1 MGRNLICIGH
11 KNQHNDAELQIIYN
25 NIFTLAA
32 FARTRK
38 QVKNAGTPTPTA
50 DLPFI
55 LCPARHGESL
65 RRPQVPHRSPKIRGA
80 VGDLRAF

>member
-25 NIFTLAA
+25 NIFTLSA

-38 QVKNAGTPTPTA
+38 QVKNAGTPHPPLTY
-50 DLPFI
+50 
-55 LCPARHGESL
+55 RSSYVQQGM
-65 RRPQVPHRSPKIRGA
+65 RRA
-80 VGDLRAF
+80 

>member
-38 QVKNAGTPTPTA
+38 QVKNAGTPVPPLTY
-50 DLPFI
+50 
-55 LCPARHGESL
+55 RSSYVQQGM
-65 RRPQVPHRSPKIRGA
+65 RRA
-80 VGDLRAF
+80 